1 LGALVFLGLNRVNRE
16 PEGLI
21 FGFGILFSVV
31 FMSENFDR
39 IRFRAPICYFPPIWE
54 LVLNK
59 AVDPAQAAKTVA
71 AEPDP
76 HPWAV
81 ANHLKERIAIIKQLS
96 DSKKLDAGLAKIA
109 ISHFEAHLKEI
120 DAVQAQH

>member
-1 LGALVFLGLNRVNRE
+1 
-16 PEGLI
+16 
-21 FGFGILFSVV
+21 
-31 FMSENFDR
+31 MSENFDR

-59 AVDPAQAAKTVA
+59 GVDPALVAKTVT

-81 ANHLKERIAIIKQLS
+81 ANHLKERIAIVKQLS
-96 DSKKLDAGLAKIA
+96 ETKKLDAGLAKIA
-109 ISHFEAHLKEI
+109 IAHFETHLKEI
-120 DAVQAQH
+120 NALTAQTK